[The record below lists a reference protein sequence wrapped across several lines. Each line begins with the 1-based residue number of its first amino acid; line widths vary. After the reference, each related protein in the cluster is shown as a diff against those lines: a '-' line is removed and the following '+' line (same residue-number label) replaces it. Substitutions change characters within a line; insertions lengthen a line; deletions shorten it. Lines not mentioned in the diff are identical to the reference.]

1 MFTALLVLILI
12 GALLALLAAVGAV
25 RAWLHLRRA
34 RRAFQTGVSD
44 EVDRL
49 AQRTGE
55 LEASLSALDERA
67 QQLPVTISQLQE
79 SLDTLRILTGA
90 LGTSLRQAQRI
101 LAVTRLKT
109 TGTARLSDLI
119 GKWQRALE
127 NRPPA

>member
-1 MFTALLVLILI
+1 MFTLFLVLILI
-12 GALLALLAAVGAV
+12 GAFLALLAGV
-25 RAWLHLRRA
+25 RALGAWLSFRRT
-34 RRAFQTGVSD
+34 RATFQKNVAE

-49 AQRTGE
+49 SRRTGE
-55 LEASLSALDERA
+55 LEASLSALDARA
-67 QQLPVTISQLQE
+67 QQLPVRISRLQE
-79 SLDTLRILTGA
+79 SLTTLRVLTGA

-109 TGTARLSDLI
+109 TGTARLADLL